1 MRIREPR
8 TSAHLDSQ
16 VILLQMNNWTNART
30 KDGKQE
36 WKSERTN
43 EMSMLDLTSE
53 RTIELTN

>member
-8 TSAHLDSQ
+8 TSEHLDSQ